1 MSTIVIPSIVL
12 RHPSIYL
19 FDGERYDILGCI
31 LCHLGYTPPE
41 KSKSPA
47 DLRILI
53 PKFTL
58 HYRKAYFDTPLTLSI
73 LKLDFVPSPREAV
86 RQADILLAP
95 HGITLEYSTM

>member
-1 MSTIVIPSIVL
+1 MSNIVIPSIIL

-31 LCHLGYTPPE
+31 LCHLGYSLPE

-47 DLRILI
+47 DLKTVI
-53 PKFTL
+53 PPFTVS
-58 HYRKAYFDTPLTLSI
+58 YRRTYFDTPLTLSI

-86 RQADILLAP
+86 RQAGVLLAP
-95 HGITLEYSTM
+95 HGITLEYSVM